1 MTTNDATAAIVQAI
15 NANSLAT
22 RERIAKDFAATIII
36 LSTVILFA
44 GWMWR

>member
-15 NANSLAT
+15 NENGQAT
-22 RERIAKDFAATIII
+22 RERIAQDFAATIII
-36 LSTVILFA
+36 LSMVILFA